1 MKRTVKIFSKA
12 YLLKAGKGELLA
24 ITGGNGAGKSTLLS
38 VLTGARKPYRGK
50 VLIKGKNL
58 ESIKNLFS
66 GTVGAVPQD
75 PQSIFVKKTVY
86 EDLFEVF
93 DGKKCQIR
101 RKEKL

>member
-1 MKRTVKIFSKA
+1 M
-12 YLLKAGKGELLA
+12 
-24 ITGGNGAGKSTLLS
+24 LS

-75 PQSIFVKKTVY
+75 PQSIFVKKTLY

-93 DGKKCQIR
+93 DGKKNVR
-101 RKEKL
+101 SGEKKSCRSGNEALRNLTVVLASPL